1 MELDFTII
9 ERNCP
14 LFLEGLRVTV
24 ELSVLAIALSLL
36 WGLVIVVARLS
47 AFPPLRI
54 LARSYLEVVRNTP
67 VLVQMYFIYFGSGIA
82 GYPVSGYSAG
92 LLALT
97 LQNGGYISEIYR
109 AGIESIGRGQKD
121 GGRALGMLP
130 RQIFAI
136 VVFPQAIRR
145 VVPPI
150 SNQGV
155 IIIKDTSLV
164 SALSVAELT
173 YQAKILADR
182 TAATYE
188 IFITLAL
195 FYIVLTT
202 VYSAALRLIE
212 NRMRVAQ

>member
-1 MELDFTII
+1 MNFTVI
-9 ERNCP
+9 ERNFP

-24 ELSVLAIALSLL
+24 ELSLLAIVLALL
-36 WGLVIVVARLS
+36 WGLVIVFARTS
-47 AFPPLRI
+47 KFAAFRI
-54 LARSYLEVVRNTP
+54 LARSYLEIVRNTP

-82 GYPVSGYSAG
+82 GYPISGYAAG

-97 LQNGGYISEIYR
+97 LQNGGYFSEIYR
-109 AGIESIGRGQKD
+109 AGIESVGPGQREA
-121 GGRALGMLP
+121 GRALGMLP
-130 RQIFAI
+130 HQVSGI
-136 VVFPQAIRR
+136 VVLPQALRR
-145 VVPPI
+145 VIPPI

-173 YQAKILADR
+173 YQSKILADR

-195 FYIVLTT
+195 FYILITT
-202 VYSAALRLIE
+202 VFSGALRLLE
-212 NRMRVAQ
+212 SRVRVVQ

>member
-1 MELDFTII
+1 MNLNFTVI
-9 ERNCP
+9 ERNFP

-24 ELSVLAIALSLL
+24 ELSLLAIVLALL
-36 WGLVIVVARLS
+36 WGLVIVFARTS
-47 AFPPLRI
+47 KFAAFRI
-54 LARSYLEVVRNTP
+54 LARSYLEIVRNTP

-82 GYPVSGYSAG
+82 GYPISGYAAG

-97 LQNGGYISEIYR
+97 LQNGGYFSEIYR
-109 AGIESIGRGQKD
+109 AGIESVGPGQREA
-121 GGRALGMLP
+121 GRALGMLP
-130 RQIFAI
+130 HQVSGI
-136 VVFPQAIRR
+136 VVLPQALRR
-145 VVPPI
+145 VIPPI

-173 YQAKILADR
+173 YQSKILADR

-195 FYIVLTT
+195 CYILITT
-202 VYSAALRLIE
+202 VFSGALRLLE
-212 NRMRVAQ
+212 SRVRVVQ